1 MRAGEQ
7 MVRVDD
13 GMRGVVERV
22 EMPQAPGYT
31 ELRIVYTDRGERRLA
46 GKREKWEPVTSPPK
60 KLRPDEILA
69 VASIADRLLRAIEK
83 NEPSKW
89 WEWSADAKNS
99 PTHDPVLVDLIIDYL
114 EKRA

>member
-1 MRAGEQ
+1 MKAGEQ

-46 GKREKWEPVTSPPK
+46 GKRERWEPVTSPPRN
-60 KLRPDEILA
+60 LRAEEIAL
-69 VASIADRLLRAIEK
+69 VAHAADARLRAIDNHEAYR
-83 NEPSKW
+83 W
-89 WEWSADAKNS
+89 WDDVHLSARV
-99 PTHDPVLVDLIIDYL
+99 PHDPGLVRLIAEYL
-114 EKRA
+114 AKRS